1 MITPLIGTYAMA
13 QGAHIHSRIMK
24 RLSLACLVL
33 LSLAAGCGV
42 TSYKSVMVHRPE
54 DKVADAAVSELWAAD
69 IRKVARDGDWFLS
82 RSYYAV
88 GDVIA
93 VTTRGEDLSHA
104 SMYDATR
111 DVVVESVGEG
121 VREVSLVAFLK
132 RNHYVIVVRPANM
145 TAADQV
151 HALARAKTKIGLP
164 FDMRGMFGFDNPDA
178 WYCSE
183 LVYWASQTEAR
194 SGGHETVVTP
204 SDLMKYG
211 EVIYW
216 SGKRDDAQ
224 IMGIAMERAEQKKR
238 MAMR

>member
-1 MITPLIGTYAMA
+1 
-13 QGAHIHSRIMK
+13 MK
-24 RLSLACLVL
+24 RSLLACLVVL
-33 LSLAAGCGV
+33 GIASGCSP
-42 TSYKSVMVHRPE
+42 TNMKSVMVHRPD
-54 DKVADAAVSELWAAD
+54 DKIADAAVNELWASD

-93 VTTRGEDLSHA
+93 LTTRGEDLSHA

-111 DVVVESVGEG
+111 DMVIESVSEG
-121 VREVSLVAFLK
+121 VREVPLVTFLK
-132 RNHYVIVVRPANM
+132 RNHYVIVVRPAHM
-145 TAADQV
+145 SVADQA
-151 HALARAKTKIGLP
+151 HALARAKTKLGLP
-164 FDMRGMFGFDNPDA
+164 FDMRGMFGIDNPDA

-183 LVYWASQTEAR
+183 LVFWASQTEAR
-194 SGGHETVVTP
+194 TGQYETIVTP

-216 SGKRDDAQ
+216 SGKRDDAALMQ
-224 IMGIAMERAEQKKR
+224 IATERMATKRR

>member
-1 MITPLIGTYAMA
+1 
-13 QGAHIHSRIMK
+13 MK
-24 RLSLACLVL
+24 RPLLACLVL
-33 LSLAAGCGV
+33 FGLATGCSP
-42 TSYKSVMVHRPE
+42 TNAKSVMLHRPG
-54 DKVADAAVSELWAAD
+54 DRVADVAVNELWASE
-69 IRKVARDGDWFLS
+69 IRNVARDGDWLLS
-82 RSYYAV
+82 RSYYAL

-93 VTTRGEDLSHA
+93 LTTRGEDLSHA
-104 SMYDATR
+104 SMYDAKR
-111 DVVVESVGEG
+111 DMVIESVGEG
-121 VREVSLVAFLK
+121 VREVPLVTFLK
-132 RNHYVIVVRPANM
+132 RNHYVIVVRPSKM
-145 TAADQV
+145 TAADQA

-164 FDMRGMFGFDNPDA
+164 FDIRGMFGFDNPDA

-194 SGGHETVVTP
+194 SGQHETVVTP

-224 IMGIAMERAEQKKR
+224 LMQIATERAAMKKR

>member
-1 MITPLIGTYAMA
+1 MA
-13 QGAHIHSRIMK
+13 RAAHIPGSMTR
-24 RLSLACLVL
+24 SLLATLVL
-33 LSLAAGCGV
+33 AGFATACSP
-42 TSYKSVMVHRPE
+42 TQAKSVMVHRPG
-54 DKVADAAVSELWAAD
+54 DQAADVAVSELWAAE
-69 IRKVARDGDWFLS
+69 IRSTARDGDWLLS

-93 VTTRGEDLSHA
+93 VATPGEDLSHA

-111 DVVVESVGEG
+111 DMVIESVGEG
-121 VREVSLVAFLK
+121 VREVPLVTFLK
-132 RNHYVIVVRPANM
+132 RNHYVIVVRPSKM
-145 TAADQV
+145 TAADQA
-151 HALARAKTKIGLP
+151 HALARAKTKLGLP

-194 SGGHETVVTP
+194 SGIHETVITP
-204 SDLMKYG
+204 ADLMKYG

-224 IMGIAMERAEQKKR
+224 IMQIASERAAMKKR

>member
-1 MITPLIGTYAMA
+1 
-13 QGAHIHSRIMK
+13 MK
-24 RLSLACLVL
+24 RLLLACLVV
-33 LSLAAGCGV
+33 SAAATGCAP
-42 TSYKSVMVHRPE
+42 TQMKSVMVHRPE
-54 DKVADAAVSELWAAD
+54 DKAADVAVSEMWASE
-69 IRKVARDGDWFLS
+69 IRTTARDGDWLLS

-93 VTTRGEDLSHA
+93 LTTRGEDLSHA
-104 SMYDATR
+104 SIYDATR
-111 DVVVESVGEG
+111 DMVIESVGEG
-121 VREVSLVAFLK
+121 VREVSLVTFLK
-132 RNHYVIVVRPANM
+132 RNHYVIVVRPSNM
-145 TAADQV
+145 TKADGA

-194 SGGHETVVTP
+194 SGLHETVVTP

-216 SGKRDDAQ
+216 SGKRDDRQLMQ
-224 IMGIAMERAEQKKR
+224 IAKERQASTRR
-238 MAMR
+238 MALVH

>member
-1 MITPLIGTYAMA
+1 
-13 QGAHIHSRIMK
+13 MK
-24 RLSLACLVL
+24 RLVLGCLVL
-33 LSLAAGCGV
+33 LTLAGGCGF
-42 TSYKSVMVHRPE
+42 TSRKSVMVHRPE
-54 DKVADAAVSELWAAD
+54 DQVADSAVSELWAAD

-82 RSYYAV
+82 RSYYMV
-88 GDVIA
+88 GDVISL
-93 VTTRGEDLSHA
+93 TTRGEDLSHA

-111 DVVVESVGEG
+111 DMVVESVGEG
-121 VREVSLVAFLK
+121 VREVPLVTFLK

-145 TAADQV
+145 TAADEA

-164 FDMRGMFGFDNPDA
+164 FDIRGMFGFDNPDA

-194 SGGHETVVTP
+194 SGRHETVITP
-204 SDLMKYG
+204 PDLMKYG

-224 IMGIAMERAEQKKR
+224 IQAIAMDRVEQKKR